1 MTLDF
6 TQKSAQVIKDAQN
19 MAIKN
24 GNPELTDLHLHLAL
38 IMDSEGFVARVLENM
53 KIDLP
58 AYRVRVK
65 RAVENLPTQAG
76 ASQVYPNA
84 VFQRILLN
92 AEDEAKKREDS
103 FISVEHI
110 YLALLREKNV
120 PSEEILREFQI
131 RRKDFERALNE
142 IRASRKVTS
151 DNPEEADDV
160 LEKYGKDL
168 TKEARSGKHDPIIGR
183 DDEIRN
189 VIRILSRRTKNNPV
203 LIGDPGVG
211 KTAIVEGLAQRI
223 VNGDVP
229 EGLKDTTIFS
239 LDLGQLLAGAKFRG
253 EFEERLKAVLNKVEE
268 SEGNIIMFVDELH
281 LIVGEGRTDGA
292 MDASNLMKPALSR
305 GQIRMIGATTLKE
318 YREYIEKDGALERR
332 FQKVMVR
339 EPSVEDTIS
348 ILRGIKEKYELH
360 HGLRISDNAVIAC
373 ATLSDRYITDRFLP
387 DKAIDLM
394 DEAAAMVRTE
404 LDSMPQDLDDRRRH
418 ILQLEIE
425 KAALSKEEDEGS
437 KKRLENLKEELAQEQ
452 EEYNEG
458 FINWQN
464 SKKALEEQTKIK
476 EEIDK
481 TRHEIEEAERAYDY
495 ERVSKL
501 RYGTLAELTEKL
513 QESERHLAEEE
524 DAAKE
529 EVTEEQVAEVV
540 SKWTGVPVTKLVET
554 ERQKILQLPEILAKR
569 VVGQEEAVRAVS
581 DAIIRARSGLKDVNR
596 PIGSFLFLGP
606 TGVGKTELAKALTE
620 AMFDDERNMVR
631 IDMSEYMEK
640 YSVSRLIGSAPG
652 YIGYEEGGQLT
663 EAVRRKPYSVVLFD
677 EIEKAHP
684 DVFNIL
690 LQVLDDG
697 RLTDNQG
704 RTVDFKNT
712 IIILT
717 SNLGSDLILEKMDR
731 GGELDEETRQA
742 VDARLK
748 QAFRPEF
755 LNRIDDIVMFRSLQ
769 KEQIYRIISLQVA
782 KIQEQLVG
790 RGIVLQLSKEAQQYI
805 LDHAYTPQFGARPV
819 KRYLQKEVET
829 KLGRELLRGTIG
841 DGDRVMITVDEKGLA
856 FRSERQQENGDE
868 ESDR

>member
-281 LIVGEGRTDGA
+281 LIVGAGRTDGA

-373 ATLSDRYITDRFLP
+373 ATLSNRYITDRFLP

-513 QESERHLAEEE
+513 QESEHHLAEEE